1 MTTQEWT
8 QRRLEIAANYQRT
21 KQAATINYQEEVAAL
36 DKEYRDTKPPSVAE
50 RERAHKREQKR
61 LTKARTLLE
70 RRDKKMVRLQTHE
83 TAARQ
88 HWVNLHGLWVMSLNG
103 GDAGHQERLK
113 LKTAQAKT
121 ALEQVQLEINLLES
135 ETL

>member
-8 QRRLEIAANYQRT
+8 QKRLAIAAIYQRT
-21 KQAATINYQEEVAAL
+21 KQAAIINYQEEVAAL
-36 DKEYRDTKPPSVAE
+36 DKEYRDTKPLTALQKE
-50 RERAHKREQKR
+50 REQKREQKR
-61 LTKARTLLE
+61 LTKERTLLE
-70 RRDKKMVRLQTHE
+70 RRDKKMARLQTHE

-88 HWVNLHGLWVMSLNG
+88 HWVDLHGLWVMSLNG